1 MPSRFLG
8 LALLALAGCSDAPGN
23 APDAGAADA
32 GAPAIE
38 ATTPGQPAAPLTD
51 AERTL
56 READATAAATAFH
69 DARDGSTAC
78 AQATGAA
85 TAFREAG
92 RTADADRWQATAD
105 SACAALQPDID
116 RTLARISDSLAAA
129 E

>member
-1 MPSRFLG
+1 MSPRVLV
-8 LALLALAGCSDAPGN
+8 LALLAVAGCSDSP
-23 APDAGAADA
+23 AASDVDSSD
-32 GAPAIE
+32 IE
-38 ATTPGQPAAPLTD
+38 ATVPGRTAAPATD

-56 READATAAATAFH
+56 RAADATAAATAFQS
-69 DARDGSTAC
+69 ARDGSTAC
-78 AQATGAA
+78 AEATSAA

-129 E
+129 K